1 MKAMKWLTFVSAA
14 ALFVAGCSDDA
25 DKPAAAGK
33 TASAPRTVVFKSPL
47 NPAIKPEAAIAVVNG
62 TAITRADYDRWIAL
76 RTRVYCLANGIDPY
90 KADKKVAKYNST
102 NANLAFIDIVRREL
116 IRQECEKKGIT
127 ASESDI
133 KIMQKRFMKGIK
145 KQNEPFDAYCASLPQ
160 SEGDEIRRQVMADAL
175 GETYLTKW
183 ATNDIHHV
191 SAQEVSNRLEYVEN
205 YQKSVDKMNEEAKK
219 RAAEAKAEILAGAS
233 FYSVTTNRAEIFKD
247 EGKEWDV
254 FELDE
259 FEPEDDMFKFLATA
273 KTGDISDPLDLDD
286 GIGIVGVL
294 DRSPGEPPDDTT
306 PAPDQ
311 YTLVRCMF
319 NAYEPLD
326 EPEDFEGMRKFLLDQ
341 KVSDAREAMMKELFA
356 SAQIQMPFGRRLFAQ
371 AKKGG
376 AKNVGKKKPKKPRRT
391 PPPAPTAAK

>member
-90 KADKKVAKYNST
+90 KPDKKVAKYNSA

-254 FELDE
+254 LCSSSSPRRRRATSPIRSTSMMESGSWE
-259 FEPEDDMFKFLATA
+259 FW
-273 KTGDISDPLDLDD
+273 TGLPASRL
-286 GIGIVGVL
+286 
-294 DRSPGEPPDDTT
+294 TT
-306 PAPDQ
+306 PRQRPTSIRSSGACSTRTSRLTSPRISKACANSCSIRRFP
-311 YTLVRCMF
+311 TR
-319 NAYEPLD
+319 
-326 EPEDFEGMRKFLLDQ
+326 
-341 KVSDAREAMMKELFA
+341 AR
-356 SAQIQMPFGRRLFAQ
+356 R
-371 AKKGG
+371 
-376 AKNVGKKKPKKPRRT
+376 
-391 PPPAPTAAK
+391 